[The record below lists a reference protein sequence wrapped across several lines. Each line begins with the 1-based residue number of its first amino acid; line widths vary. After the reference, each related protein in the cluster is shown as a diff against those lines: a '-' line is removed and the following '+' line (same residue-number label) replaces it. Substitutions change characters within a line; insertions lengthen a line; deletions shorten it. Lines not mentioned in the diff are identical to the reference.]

1 MELRLTQISSKIVQ
15 SLYNNINGGTFDNLA
30 NEIKLDKGYVVG
42 LKGFSFPKMFLI
54 NCKYPTVTL
63 CHYLIDNFKIEKDS
77 YIGFWVNN
85 EICYIDEVQILQD
98 KTEALKLAKEK
109 NQISIFDFE
118 TDKEIYLINQN

>member
-1 MELRLTQISSKIVQ
+1 MELRLMQISSKIVQ
-15 SLYNNINGGTFDNLA
+15 SLYTNISGGTFDNLG
-30 NEIKLDKGYVVG
+30 NEVKPNKGYAVG

-63 CHYLIDNFKIEKDS
+63 CHYLIDNFKINKGS
-77 YIGFWVNN
+77 YIGFWVSN

-98 KTEALKLAKEK
+98 KNEALKLAKEK

-118 TDKEIYLINQN
+118 TNKEIYLINQN